1 MIIRLVENFV
11 TRVIHSL
18 RSVHKKSS
26 ASVFE
31 GFQFAA
37 DMRLLLFSME
47 GAIQLQLINVSEKA
61 DHANLVPAL
70 IVVAS
75 ALLEECEISG
85 DKPSAKEVLRL
96 LR

>member
-1 MIIRLVENFV
+1 M
-11 TRVIHSL
+11 HSL

-26 ASVFE
+26 VSVLE
-31 GFQFAA
+31 GFQFTS
-37 DMRLLLFSME
+37 DIRLLLFSVE
-47 GAIQLQLINVSEKA
+47 GAIHLQLLDISDN
-61 DHANLVPAL
+61 ANKDNLFPLL

-85 DKPSAKEVLRL
+85 DKPRAKEVLQL